1 MPWRLSLILLCLL
14 PTLACADL
22 SARRLQDIRLQ
33 AFDLCSNLLAYYNP
47 NQEAADPRHAERY
60 RQDLLTLRG
69 LLAGQGA
76 SSLELAVAE
85 MGEQIDGLEVVPAGQ
100 DELYAGWIIPLLKA
114 QARLD
119 REAAE
124 RYAAAPPSD
133 ERLLVLHRL
142 SLDIERLLLL
152 YQTRAFSLLG
162 MYVMVVD
169 DDTVPQLDAG
179 IVRGFAELTT
189 QWPEHAA
196 ELAALKRNY
205 DFIRPRLLQHSRD
218 WVPGSAAYYL
228 GRITSR
234 LAQFDTD

>member
-14 PTLACADL
+14 PALACADL

-33 AFDLCSNLLAYYNP
+33 AFGLCSNLLAFYNP
-47 NQEAADPRHAERY
+47 NQQAADPRYAERY

-76 SSLELAVAE
+76 ASLELAVAE
-85 MGEQIDGLEVVPAGQ
+85 MGKQIDGLEAVPAGQ
-100 DELYAGWIIPLLKA
+100 DELYPGWIIPLLKA
-114 QARLD
+114 HARLD

-124 RYAAAPPSD
+124 AYAASPPGD
-133 ERLLVLHRL
+133 ERLLTLHRL

-152 YQTRAFSLLG
+152 YQTRAFSMLG

-179 IVRGFAELTT
+179 ILQGFADLTV
-189 QWPEHAA
+189 QWSEHSA
-196 ELAALKRNY
+196 ELEALKHNY
-205 DFIRPRLLQHSRD
+205 DFIRPRLLQHSRN

-234 LAQFDTD
+234 LAQFDTE